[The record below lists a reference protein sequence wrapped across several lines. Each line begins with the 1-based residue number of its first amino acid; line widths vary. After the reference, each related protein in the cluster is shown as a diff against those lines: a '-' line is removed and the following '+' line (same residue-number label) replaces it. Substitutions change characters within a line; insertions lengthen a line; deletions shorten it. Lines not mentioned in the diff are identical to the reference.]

1 MSLVGSLE
9 DLGLGDILQIISLS
23 RKSGLLLLRSDRGEG
38 RITFQDGQVRGALVK
53 GGPADLR
60 ALVVAAGDLSDAEFD
75 ALEAEAR
82 KRKVSVSVAL
92 STHPSLSVERLDE
105 LRRANSEAAVVEMFR
120 WRAGDFSF
128 EIREESE
135 ADRDAGL
142 LLMNGLSAQYL
153 AMEAT
158 RLRDEAGPAA
168 PGPDAFDAA
177 SDSSGFV
184 FSGEEPAPE
193 SSSEP
198 SGQPTHKDVGLKAA
212 VVELVA
218 AAAVEEASDEELE
231 EVATVEAKPDAEDSE
246 TPVAPAIPPQSAPTL
261 ERRDRR
267 DPPDTAAKAT
277 TKRVPTPPII
287 VIDRDLAT
295 LEWVKSALRTSFPRV
310 HIFQVSE
317 HAIGRLRQYLVKGDA
332 PVMVVSDR
340 APPDPLSGARSAR
353 EIIERI
359 KAQSPKTPVLLLL
372 EAEVGGAPKTVGR
385 TGGADAITL
394 RPTAGQLA
402 NPRLAEAVAEAAR
415 RLEQVISVWARR
427 AAGGVEARGPR
438 SADVQRLRD
447 ASARLRHPSS
457 RGEVLPLV
465 MRFAAENF
473 SRVAMFL
480 LRDDLAVGI
489 AQIGLSA
496 AGGPDDAALQ
506 RLRIPAAESA
516 WLRAVCER
524 RAPVRGAPSND
535 GDRRL
540 ALLLGDAP
548 ALEAYVAPIESGE
561 RVVAILYADNLP
573 SGAPIGDTTALEVV
587 LHEAGL
593 ALDRAVLERALAEA
607 ETHDAKTDA

>member
-60 ALVVAAGDLSDAEFD
+60 ALVVSAGILSEVEFD
-75 ALEAEAR
+75 GIEAEAR
-82 KRKVSVSVAL
+82 ARRVSVPVAL
-92 STHPSLSVERLDE
+92 AGHPSLPVERLDE
-105 LRRANSEAAVVEMFR
+105 LRRAHAENAVVEMFR

-128 EIREESE
+128 EIREESD

-142 LLMNGLSAQYL
+142 LLTNGLSAQYL

-168 PGPDAFDAA
+168 PGSDAHDVAA
-177 SDSSGFV
+177 DPSGFV
-184 FSGEEPAPE
+184 FSGEESLSE
-193 SSSEP
+193 SASDLSD
-198 SGQPTHKDVGLKAA
+198 QATRKDVDLKAA
-212 VVELVA
+212 AVELIA
-218 AAAVEEASDEELE
+218 TAAVEEASGDESE
-231 EVATVEAKPDAEDSE
+231 EVATVEAKPDSE
-246 TPVAPAIPPQSAPTL
+246 GQIADTKAALAVPARRPETRGSA
-261 ERRDRR
+261 
-267 DPPDTAAKAT
+267 AAA
-277 TKRVPTPPII
+277 VPRETVQRGPAPPII
-287 VIDRDLAT
+287 VVDRDLAT
-295 LEWVKSALRTSFPRV
+295 LEWVKSALRGSFPRV

-340 APPDPLSGARSAR
+340 APPDPLSGARGAR

-372 EAEVGGAPKTVGR
+372 EAEVGGGPKAVGR

-394 RPTAGQLA
+394 RPSAGQLA

-415 RLEQVISVWARR
+415 RLEQAIGHWALR
-427 AAGGVEARGPR
+427 ATGGVEARGPR
-438 SADVQRLRD
+438 SADVQRLRK
-447 ASARLRHPSS
+447 ASERLRQPSS

-465 MRFAAENF
+465 MRFAAESF
-473 SRVAMFL
+473 SRVAMFM

-489 AQIGLSA
+489 AQIGLSS

-506 RLRIPAAESA
+506 RVRVPAADSA

-540 ALLLGDAP
+540 AQLLGESP
-548 ALEAYVAPIESGE
+548 AIEAYVAPIESGE
-561 RVVAILYADNLP
+561 RVVAVLYADNLP
-573 SGAPIGDTTALEVV
+573 SGAPIGDTSALEVV

-607 ETHDAKTDA
+607 ETQDSSLDA

>member
-60 ALVVAAGDLSDAEFD
+60 ALVLKAGALS
-75 ALEAEAR
+75 EAELDAVEADARAR
-82 KRKVSVSVAL
+82 KVPVPLAL
-92 STHPSLSVERLDE
+92 AAHPSLPVERLDE
-105 LRRANSEAAVVEMFR
+105 LRRANAEAAVVEMFR

-128 EIREESE
+128 EIREESD
-135 ADRDAGL
+135 ADRGGGL
-142 LLMNGLSAQYL
+142 LLTNGLSAQYL

-168 PGPDAFDAA
+168 PGADAHDGT
-177 SDSSGFV
+177 DPGGFV
-184 FSGEEPAPE
+184 FSGEESTSEGPHETSDPATRKE
-193 SSSEP
+193 
-198 SGQPTHKDVGLKAA
+198 VGLRAA
-212 VVELVA
+212 AVELVA
-218 AAAVEEASDEELE
+218 AAALEEASPDEVE
-231 EVATVEAKPDAEDSE
+231 EVATVEAKPDGEAQAAEAASVATLPAGRGARGE
-246 TPVAPAIPPQSAPTL
+246 APEASRAPAQRSAP
-261 ERRDRR
+261 
-267 DPPDTAAKAT
+267 PP
-277 TKRVPTPPII
+277 VI

-295 LEWVKSALRTSFPRV
+295 LEWVKSALRPSFPRV

-340 APPDPLSGARSAR
+340 APPDPLSGARGAR

-372 EAEVGGAPKTVGR
+372 EAEVGGGPKSVGR

-394 RPTAGQLA
+394 RPSADQLS
-402 NPRLAEAVAEAAR
+402 NPRLAEAVAETAR
-415 RLEQVISVWARR
+415 RLTQTIGLWAQR
-427 AAGGVEARGPR
+427 ASGGVEARSPRRADVERLR
-438 SADVQRLRD
+438 SA
-447 ASARLRHPSS
+447 SERLRHPSS

-465 MRFAAENF
+465 MRFAAESF
-473 SRVAMFL
+473 SRVAMFM

-506 RLRIPAAESA
+506 RVRVPAAESA
-516 WLRAVCER
+516 WLRTVCER

-540 ALLLGDAP
+540 AMLLGNSP
-548 ALEAYVAPIESGE
+548 PREAYVAPIESGE
-561 RVVAILYADNLP
+561 RVVAVLYADNLP
-573 SGAPIGDTTALEVV
+573 SKTPLGDTGALEVV

-607 ETHDAKTDA
+607 ETRDSSVDA

>member
-60 ALVVAAGDLSDAEFD
+60 ALVVSAGALSDAEFD
-75 ALEAEAR
+75 AIEAEAR
-82 KRKVSVSVAL
+82 KRRVSVSVAL
-92 STHPSLSVERLDE
+92 ASHPALPLERLDE
-105 LRRANSEAAVVEMFR
+105 LRRTSAETAVVEMFR

-142 LLMNGLSAQYL
+142 LLTNGLSAQYL

-168 PGPDAFDAA
+168 PGPDAFDGA

-184 FSGEEPAPE
+184 FSGDEPAPE
-193 SSSEP
+193 SSPEL
-198 SGQPTHKDVGLKAA
+198 SGQATRKDVGLKAA

-231 EVATVEAKPDAEDSE
+231 EVATVEAKPEAEGPA
-246 TPVAPAIPPQSAPTL
+246 TGAAPALSPQPAPVL
-261 ERRDRR
+261 DGRGK
-267 DPPDTAAKAT
+267 PDARSKAT
-277 TKRVPTPPII
+277 AHRVPAPPII

-317 HAIGRLRQYLVKGDA
+317 HAIGRLRQYLVKRDA

-340 APPDPLSGARSAR
+340 APPDPLSGARGAR

-372 EAEVGGAPKTVGR
+372 EAEVGGGPKTVGR

-394 RPTAGQLA
+394 RPSAGQLA

-415 RLEQVISVWARR
+415 RLEQTIVIWAQR

-465 MRFAAENF
+465 MRFAAEGF
-473 SRVAMFL
+473 SRVAMFM

-607 ETHDAKTDA
+607 ETHGSKLDA

>member
-60 ALVVAAGDLSDAEFD
+60 ALVVRSGLLS
-75 ALEAEAR
+75 EAELDAVDADAR
-82 KRKVSVSVAL
+82 ARSVPVPVAL
-92 STHPSLSVERLDE
+92 AAHPSLPAERLDE
-105 LRRANSEAAVVEMFR
+105 LRRAHAEAAVVEMFR

-128 EIREESE
+128 EIREESD
-135 ADRDAGL
+135 ADREAGL
-142 LLMNGLSAQYL
+142 LLTNGLSAQYL

-158 RLRDEAGPAA
+158 RLRDEAGPAS
-168 PGPDAFDAA
+168 PGADAPDAADPG
-177 SDSSGFV
+177 GFV
-184 FSGEEPAPE
+184 FSGEESAAEGSPE
-193 SSSEP
+193 SPAQETRS
-198 SGQPTHKDVGLKAA
+198 DVGLKAA
-212 VVELVA
+212 AVELVA
-218 AAAVEEASDEELE
+218 AAALDEASPNELE
-231 EVATVEAKPDAEDSE
+231 EVATVEARPDAEGDE
-246 TPVAPAIPPQSAPTL
+246 
-261 ERRDRR
+261 
-267 DPPDTAAKAT
+267 AKAT
-277 TKRVPTPPII
+277 AGATVPAGRAAVGGTPSGPSGVAQPGVPPPVI

-295 LEWVKSALRTSFPRV
+295 LEWVKSALRPSFPRV

-340 APPDPLSGARSAR
+340 APPDPLSGARGAR

-372 EAEVGGAPKTVGR
+372 EAEVGGGPKAVGR

-394 RPTAGQLA
+394 RPTADQLT

-415 RLEQVISVWARR
+415 RLNQTISRWALR
-427 AAGGVEARGPR
+427 ATGGAEARGPR
-438 SADVQRLRD
+438 SADVQRLRN
-447 ASARLRHPSS
+447 ASERLRHPSS

-465 MRFAAENF
+465 MRFAAESF
-473 SRVAMFL
+473 SRVAMFML
-480 LRDDLAVGI
+480 QDDLAVGI

-496 AGGPDDAALQ
+496 AGGPDDAAL
-506 RLRIPAAESA
+506 RRVRVLAAESA
-516 WLRAVCER
+516 WLRTVCER

-540 ALLLGDAP
+540 AMLLGDSP
-548 ALEAYVAPIESGE
+548 PREAYVAPIESGE

-573 SGAPIGDTTALEVV
+573 SKTPIGDTSALEVV

-593 ALDRAVLERALAEA
+593 ALERAVLERALAEA
-607 ETHDAKTDA
+607 ETQDSTLDA

>member
-60 ALVVAAGDLSDAEFD
+60 ALVVSAGVLSDAEFD
-75 ALEAEAR
+75 AVEADAR
-82 KRKVSVSVAL
+82 ARSVSVPAAL
-92 STHPSLSVERLDE
+92 VAHPALSVERLDE
-105 LRRANSEAAVVEMFR
+105 LRRASAEAAVVEMFR

-128 EIREESE
+128 EIRDESD

-142 LLMNGLSAQYL
+142 LLTDGLSAQYL

-168 PGPDAFDAA
+168 SGIDAHEAAPDPG
-177 SDSSGFV
+177 GFV

-193 SSSEP
+193 SSPEP
-198 SGQPTHKDVGLKAA
+198 SIQATRKEVDLKAA
-212 VVELVA
+212 AVELIA
-218 AAAVEEASDEELE
+218 TAAVEEASSDEGE
-231 EVATVEAKPDAEDSE
+231 EVATVEARPDGEGPDAEAVAA
-246 TPVAPAIPPQSAPTL
+246 PVLAQGERALQS
-261 ERRDRR
+261 
-267 DPPDTAAKAT
+267 DTAGAA
-277 TKRVPTPPII
+277 RGPSQRGPAPPVI

-295 LEWVKSALRTSFPRV
+295 LEWVKSALRGSFARV

-340 APPDPLSGARSAR
+340 APPDPLSGARGAR

-372 EAEVGGAPKTVGR
+372 EAEVGGGPKAVAR

-394 RPTAGQLA
+394 RPSAAQLA
-402 NPRLAEAVAEAAR
+402 NPRLAQAVAEAAR
-415 RLEQVISVWARR
+415 RLEHTIGLWAVR
-427 AAGGVEARGPR
+427 ATGSVEARGPR
-438 SADVQRLRD
+438 SGEVQRLRK
-447 ASARLRHPSS
+447 ASERLRHPSS

-465 MRFAAENF
+465 MRFAAESF
-473 SRVAMFL
+473 SRVAMFM

-524 RAPVRGAPSND
+524 RTPVRGAPSD
-535 GDRRL
+535 AGDRRL

-548 ALEAYVAPIESGE
+548 PVEAYVAPIESGE
-561 RVVAILYADNLP
+561 RVVAVLYADNLP
-573 SGAPIGDTTALEVV
+573 SGAPIGDTSALEVV

-607 ETHDAKTDA
+607 EIQDSTLDA

>member
-60 ALVVAAGDLSDAEFD
+60 ALVVKGGVLSDAEFD
-75 ALEAEAR
+75 AIEADAR
-82 KRKVSVSVAL
+82 ARRVSVPVAL
-92 STHPSLSVERLDE
+92 AENPALSVERLDE
-105 LRRANSEAAVVEMFR
+105 LRRANAEAAVVEMFR

-128 EIREESE
+128 EIRDESP

-142 LLMNGLSAQYL
+142 LLTNGLSAQYL

-158 RLRDEAGPAA
+158 RLRDEAGPGA
-168 PGPDAFDAA
+168 PGGLVHDAA
-177 SDSSGFV
+177 SDPSGFV
-184 FSGEEPAPE
+184 FSGEETTE
-193 SSSEP
+193 SSSEVLD
-198 SGQPTHKDVGLKAA
+198 QATRKDVGLKAA
-212 VVELVA
+212 AVDLIA
-218 AAAVEEASDEELE
+218 TAAVEEAAGGDEGE
-231 EVATVEAKPDAEDSE
+231 EVATVEAKPESE
-246 TPVAPAIPPQSAPTL
+246 GQELERTAAPLVPAQAAARQGRPSAPSSSAQS
-261 ERRDRR
+261 DG
-267 DPPDTAAKAT
+267 
-277 TKRVPTPPII
+277 VPPII

-295 LEWVKSALRTSFPRV
+295 LEWVKSALRGSFPRV

-340 APPDPLSGARSAR
+340 APPDPLSGARGAR

-372 EAEVGGAPKTVGR
+372 EAEVSGGPKAVGR

-394 RPTAGQLA
+394 RPSAGQLA
-402 NPRLAEAVAEAAR
+402 NPRLAEAVAETAR
-415 RLEQVISVWARR
+415 RLEQTIGRWALRATGSVD
-427 AAGGVEARGPR
+427 ERGPR
-438 SADVQRLRD
+438 RADVQRLRK
-447 ASARLRHPSS
+447 ASERLRQPSS

-465 MRFAAENF
+465 MRFAADSF
-473 SRVAMFL
+473 SRVAMFM

-496 AGGPDDAALQ
+496 AGGPDDATLQ
-506 RLRIPAAESA
+506 RVRVPAGESA

-524 RAPVRGAPSND
+524 RAPLRGAPSND
-535 GDRRL
+535 GDRKL
-540 ALLLGDAP
+540 ARLLGNALP
-548 ALEAYVAPIESGE
+548 LEAYIAPIESGE
-561 RVVAILYADNLP
+561 RVVAVLYADNLP
-573 SGAPIGDTTALEVV
+573 SGAPLGDTSALEVV

-607 ETHDAKTDA
+607 ETRDSTLDA